1 MARVRAGDAGAFEEL
16 YDAHNRL
23 VYRISLQIL
32 ADVGDAEDV
41 TQAVFLS
48 IWSAPD
54 TFQQGDFPPWIAR
67 LTRTH
72 ALDLLRS
79 RSTRPEGEFPEAP
92 LKAAAGAVPG
102 SRLKQSIMG
111 RVRADAFRSRAA
123 KRPAAAPLR
132 SARPI
137 VWPAYLVA
145 AACLAIALVTSI
157 TNISMSGQLR
167 REQMRLAQAS
177 GRSRELAR
185 GVAKQQQ
192 MLADL
197 VSVRSQR
204 YAVPHG
210 EVIRRGAHVYLA
222 MSGMPMPPK
231 GRVYQAWTL
240 HAGAERMSPSLTFVP
255 NRNGTAVVALPVDGK
270 AIVAVA
276 VSAEPNGGS
285 KQPTSVPA
293 FVVKL
298 S

>member
-23 VYRISLQIL
+23 VYRVSLQIL
-32 ADVGDAEDV
+32 ANVEGAEDV
-41 TQAVFLS
+41 TQAVFLN
-48 IWSAPD
+48 IWSAPGA
-54 TFQQGDFPPWIAR
+54 FQRGDLPVWIAR
-67 LTRTH
+67 VTRKR

-79 RSTRPEGEFPEAP
+79 KPVRSEGEFPEAS
-92 LKAAAGAVPG
+92 LNAAAGAVPG
-102 SRLKQSIMG
+102 SRLKQSIMS
-111 RVRADAFRSRAA
+111 RVRADAIRSRAA
-123 KRPAAAPLR
+123 ELPAAAPFR
-132 SARPI
+132 APRPI

-145 AACLAIALVTSI
+145 AACLAIALISSAA
-157 TNISMSGQLR
+157 NISMSGQLR
-167 REQMRLAQAS
+167 RAQMRVAQTS

-185 GVAKQQQ
+185 GLARQQQ

-197 VSVRSQR
+197 VSVRSRR
-204 YAVPHG
+204 YAVPYG
-210 EVIRRGAHVYLA
+210 EVIKRGAHVYLA

-231 GRVYQAWTL
+231 GHVYQAWTQ

-270 AIVAVA
+270 SIVAVA

-285 KQPTSVPA
+285 NQPTSVPA

-298 S
+298 T